1 MKSINS
7 MVADSLLGA
16 ITESDIEQA
25 VGNIVDEM
33 DIVELL
39 TDSDELKDAV
49 YASVHSVFD
58 NVLEAYL

>member
-1 MKSINS
+1 MRSINT
-7 MVADSLLGA
+7 MVTDSLMGA

-25 VGNIVDEM
+25 VDNIIDDM

-49 YASVHSVFD
+49 YASVHRVFD